1 MTNGVSPI
9 FIETAAISTVY
20 RIPKHR
26 HSDFTLRIATI
37 SLQRRSLKSDRIGKV
52 ACCPLTCRS
61 KEQR

>member
-26 HSDFTLRIATI
+26 HSDFTLRIAAI
-37 SLQRRSLKSDRIGKV
+37 SLPRRSLKSNRIGKV
-52 ACCPLTCRS
+52 EYSPLTSRS